1 MIISAEWGKGIEL
14 KASKKGNSL
23 FDFDLEKIP
32 ATAGIYIFI
41 RSYGKNI
48 HEPLYVGRATDLK
61 FRIKTHQ
68 NNLRLMLGIQNAGN
82 GKKCLVWC
90 SVKPKPGQRIPTLLR
105 ILEKSIIDHCLTQG
119 HELLNVQGA
128 REKYDSILF
137 SGNRV
142 SETLVG
148 RKMVVKSK

>member
-61 FRIKTHQ
+61 VTENKDPPKQ
-68 NNLRLMLGIQNAGN
+68 SSSDAWNS
-82 GKKCLVWC
+82 KCW
-90 SVKPKPGQRIPTLLR
+90 
-105 ILEKSIIDHCLTQG
+105 
-119 HELLNVQGA
+119 
-128 REKYDSILF
+128 
-137 SGNRV
+137 
-142 SETLVG
+142 
-148 RKMVVKSK
+148 